1 MMRLAAAR
9 SSILLG
15 LLSIIKLVSN
25 TISVQIALLDNL
37 SFDLTQ
43 IP

>member
-9 SSILLG
+9 SSILLC

-25 TISVQIALLDNL
+25 TISVQITLLDNL